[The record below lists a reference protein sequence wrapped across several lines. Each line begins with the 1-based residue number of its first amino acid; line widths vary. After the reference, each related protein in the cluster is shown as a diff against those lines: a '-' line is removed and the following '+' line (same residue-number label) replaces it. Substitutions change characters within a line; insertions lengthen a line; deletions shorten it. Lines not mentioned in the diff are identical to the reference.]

1 MIFSRQIRCSSLCD
15 TDGYRCGIPI
25 RAHTMETRCVTGFHT
40 SARIFLLLVLTV
52 AFSLLLSFFGF
63 FSLGF
68 VSTAFENIPRR
79 YIQLHLIT
87 PRNDIES
94 CRWKNNYPDIKLI
107 VTNVTEGFSQKIQ
120 SGRRK
125 ILRRFPSPEKRC
137 IVTQLTK
144 SRRIRWRRGVR
155 EGPIAGLKRGYIRK
169 LGGRRGELA
178 ALL

>member
-40 SARIFLLLVLTV
+40 SARIFLLLVLTL

-68 VSTAFENIPRR
+68 VSTAFENIPRC

-94 CRWKNNYPDIKLI
+94 CRKNNYPDIKLI

-125 ILRRFPSPEKRC
+125 ILTKISLPRRN
-137 IVTQLTK
+137 VVLLHN
-144 SRRIRWRRGVR
+144 SRRVAESG
-155 EGPIAGLKRGYIRK
+155 GGAGL
-169 LGGRRGELA
+169 GRVLSQA
-178 ALL
+178 

>member
-63 FSLGF
+63 FSFGF

-79 YIQLHLIT
+79 YIQLHLII

-125 ILRRFPSPEKRC
+125 ILRRFPSPGETLYC
-137 IVTQLTK
+137 YTTHEESQNPVEA
-144 SRRIRWRRGVR
+144 RG
-155 EGPIAGLKRGYIRK
+155 
-169 LGGRRGELA
+169 
-178 ALL
+178 

>member
-52 AFSLLLSFFGF
+52 AFSPLLSFFGF
-63 FSLGF
+63 FTFGF
-68 VSTAFENIPRR
+68 VSTAFENIPRC

-125 ILRRFPSPEKRC
+125 ILTKIPLARRN
-137 IVTQLTK
+137 VVLLHN
-144 SRRIRWRRGVR
+144 SRRVAESG
-155 EGPIAGLKRGYIRK
+155 GGAGL
-169 LGGRRGELA
+169 GRVLSQA
-178 ALL
+178 

>member
-25 RAHTMETRCVTGFHT
+25 RAHTMETRCVTGLDT

-52 AFSLLLSFFGF
+52 AFSPLLSFFGF

-107 VTNVTEGFSQKIQ
+107 ATNVTEGFSQKIQ

-125 ILRRFPSPEKRC
+125 IL
-137 IVTQLTK
+137 TK
-144 SRRIRWRRGVR
+144 IPLSRRNVVLLHNSRRVAESG
-155 EGPIAGLKRGYIRK
+155 GGAGL
-169 LGGRRGELA
+169 GRVLSQA
-178 ALL
+178 